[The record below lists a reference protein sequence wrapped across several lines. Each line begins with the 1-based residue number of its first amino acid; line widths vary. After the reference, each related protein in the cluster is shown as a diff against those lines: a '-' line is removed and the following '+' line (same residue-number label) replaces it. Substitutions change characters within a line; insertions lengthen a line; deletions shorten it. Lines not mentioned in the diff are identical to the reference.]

1 MSAPSKVH
9 CFWNEA
15 QNVVNTNML
24 VLHVHPYVSDVC
36 LLQVG
41 VDKSIDGLASPLTQ
55 LREEVLVSFT
65 LPSTHL

>member
-1 MSAPSKVH
+1 
-9 CFWNEA
+9 
-15 QNVVNTNML
+15 ML

-65 LPSTHL
+65 LPSTHPQLPLSTSSRAHIQYVYVHVL